1 MIQKDEGFIII
12 IYILYMDQKES
23 RKKIGRKIYFMTEIR
38 FRWYLERENID
49 RVVMDFCINISC
61 DMVIYIFGLVV
72 NFLFFCYVCFYYY
85 D

>member
-1 MIQKDEGFIII
+1 
-12 IYILYMDQKES
+12 
-23 RKKIGRKIYFMTEIR
+23 MTEIR